1 MSDIP
6 QASLDRESQTNIGD
20 RLRAMH
26 DDIVR
31 QGIPDRFAD
40 LLSQLDK
47 RAKGVQQ
54 KSIR

>member
-1 MSDIP
+1 MNDIP

-31 QGIPDRFAD
+31 QGIPDRFAG
-40 LLSQLDK
+40 LLAQLDK
-47 RAKGVQQ
+47 GAGGVQQ